1 MPFSSPPEL
10 LGNSP
15 RGDLATW
22 YFPPLFPAW
31 HIHDLIL
38 CTTLRAAQTHFRAH
52 KSPAPL
58 MACSVQAQGHLLTYT
73 GYVYIYLCMATQMF
87 NGLDVSKFRK
97 TCQEKEKKKKEG
109 LQHMNFAAW
118 YTDGPRSRE
127 YLYFHSH
134 FKGKQFP
141 KPFSPPFAL
150 PTMARAAARGI
161 GLLTHLPLRSSP
173 SWKLFLSKAWKS
185 H

>member
-38 CTTLRAAQTHFRAH
+38 CTTLRAARTHFRAQ

-73 GYVYIYLCMATQMF
+73 GYVYIYLCTATQMF

-97 TCQEKEKKKKEG
+97 TCQEKEKKKKRDSSTWILLLDIQMGQEVGNICISIATLKVNSSQSLFPLLSLCQRWQELQPEG
-109 LQHMNFAAW
+109 SASWHACLSAPLPA
-118 YTDGPRSRE
+118 GS
-127 YLYFHSH
+127 
-134 FKGKQFP
+134 
-141 KPFSPPFAL
+141 FS
-150 PTMARAAARGI
+150 
-161 GLLTHLPLRSSP
+161 
-173 SWKLFLSKAWKS
+173 
-185 H
+185 